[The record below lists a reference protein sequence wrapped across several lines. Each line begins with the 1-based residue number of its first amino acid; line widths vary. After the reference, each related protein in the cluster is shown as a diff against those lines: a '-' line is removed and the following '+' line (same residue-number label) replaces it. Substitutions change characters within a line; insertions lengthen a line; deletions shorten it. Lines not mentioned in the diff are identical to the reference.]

1 MVAKLVAAT
10 CNANIPVIDF
20 STALSLA
27 THNGHSRIVTMIHI
41 TSSIRAPSAS
51 SMDTTP
57 NIRAADSH
65 NLLNPCTVCKKHGH
79 DAKHVGCWFNA
90 ENKLREAAKMKSD
103 AEAILKSGWFCR
115 NRLVLQLR
123 FSEMLSC
130 LRRLVCHAA
139 FTISCSLCRP

>member
-1 MVAKLVAAT
+1 MGQPKWARCRGGETRCCDLQRKYSGDRFLHG
-10 CNANIPVIDF
+10 
-20 STALSLA
+20 AL
-27 THNGHSRIVTMIHI
+27 
-41 TSSIRAPSAS
+41 AS
-51 SMDTTP
+51 DSQRTLSYCDY
-57 NIRAADSH
+57 DSH

-79 DAKHVGCWFNA
+79 DAKHLGCWFNA